1 MEIKLSAIDLKYV
14 DNIPTYKED
23 KIRSKA
29 YIAYGSDNKW
39 PDYLYSLY
47 RDVST
52 LNTLINGSADYTAGN
67 GVQEDYIVNTSGV
80 LLSELIRQ
88 IAFDRWLYGGFAI
101 QVIKDQLGRLRE
113 LYYIPFNRIRSDENN
128 TEFWYSKDWT
138 TWSPKTIK
146 YPAFDSEKDDPTSI
160 FYFKGNTDQVYPI
173 CPFNGSITCC
183 EVEKRINKFHL
194 NEISN
199 NFSGNVV
206 INFNNGVPNE
216 EQQAEIERLVNAK
229 FSGENNAGRVLIS
242 YNDSKDQ
249 EVTIS
254 KIAEDNL
261 DERYKDLAER
271 SRDQIFIAFRATP
284 SLFGLS
290 TSTGFNAE
298 EYQNQFKIYL
308 RTVIKPI
315 QNEIIR
321 AIYKITGKEVIINQ
335 FNLF

>member
-1 MEIKLSAIDLKYV
+1 M
-14 DNIPTYKED
+14 
-23 KIRSKA
+23 
-29 YIAYGSDNKW
+29 
-39 PDYLYSLY
+39 
-47 RDVST
+47 
-52 LNTLINGSADYTAGN
+52 
-67 GVQEDYIVNTSGV
+67 
-80 LLSELIRQ
+80 
-88 IAFDRWLYGGFAI
+88 
-101 QVIKDQLGRLRE
+101 
-113 LYYIPFNRIRSDENN
+113 
-128 TEFWYSKDWT
+128 
-138 TWSPKTIK
+138 
-146 YPAFDSEKDDPTSI
+146 
-160 FYFKGNTDQVYPI
+160 
-173 CPFNGSITCC
+173 
-183 EVEKRINKFHL
+183 
-194 NEISN
+194 
-199 NFSGNVV
+199 
-206 INFNNGVPNE
+206 
-216 EQQAEIERLVNAK
+216 
-229 FSGENNAGRVLIS
+229 LIS